1 MIDLEKISISRGGK
15 TLLRDIS
22 LLVESGEKAVVT
34 GPSGCGKT
42 SLLSAIVGCFPVDS
56 GTVKVDGITLEHK
69 SVRKVRHKV
78 AFIGQ
83 EPVLGGNTVKDAM
96 ELPFSFHANR
106 KKLPLENEIIETLEK
121 LHLPKDIYKKECK
134 LISGGERQRVAI
146 ARALLLGK
154 QIFIADELTSA
165 LDKKSASTIVGIFQ
179 ELDITMLSV
188 SHDQMWVMKQDK
200 VYKFDETNLI
210 LSEESRQK

>member
-1 MIDLEKISISRGGK
+1 MIELNKVTISRGGK
-15 TLLRDIS
+15 ILLGDTSI
-22 LLVESGEKAVVT
+22 LINTGEKAVVT

-56 GTVKVDGITLEHK
+56 GTITVDDIILNHGN
-69 SVRKVRHKV
+69 VREIRQKV

-83 EPVLGGNTVKDAM
+83 EPVLGANTVKDAM

-106 KKLPLENEIIETLEK
+106 KKIPFENEIIDSLEK
-121 LHLPKDIYKKECK
+121 LHLSKDIYNKECK
-134 LISGGERQRVAI
+134 SISGGERQRVAI

-165 LDKKSASTIVGIFQ
+165 LDKRSASTIVGIFK
-179 ELDITMLSV
+179 EIDITMLSV
-188 SHDQMWVMKQDK
+188 SHDPLWVSEQDK
-200 VYKFDETNLI
+200 VYKFEKTGLVQATGDTL
-210 LSEESRQK
+210 R